1 MSVIIRARY
10 EGGVLRP
17 LSEVKGLREG
27 EVVVIRILRKD
38 IAEEAFSSIKV
49 GREKVERAL
58 REAED
63 EFSLY

>member
-1 MSVIIRARY
+1 MPVVIRARY

-17 LSEVKGLREG
+17 LSEIKELREG
-27 EVVVIRILRKD
+27 EVVIIRVLGKD
-38 IAEEAFSSIKV
+38 VAEEVFGSIKV
-49 GREKVERAL
+49 EREKVERAL

>member
-27 EVVVIRILRKD
+27 EVVVIR
-38 IAEEAFSSIKV
+38 V
-49 GREKVERAL
+49 L
-58 REAED
+58 REG
-63 EFSLY
+63 YC